1 LPAETAHRRRADHRP
16 RRHHAGG
23 NPETPRPAGARHRH
37 GAALHQ
43 PRSAGRG
50 AGRRACRRAAP
61 GRRGGVRPRRCGLR
75 NATRRLYPYA
85 GRGGRCL
92 RCSPR
97 RRTMSLVEVENVS
110 FGYSRQRTVL
120 QDVSFNIKA
129 GASVGLVGESGS
141 GKTTL
146 LRLLLGLARPNVG
159 SIRFDGA
166 LVDPAD
172 RRFMRAYRRNVQAV
186 FQDPYSSLD
195 PRQRIENI
203 VAEPLRSLRIPGN
216 RRAIVPRPKLLL
228 ADEAV
233 SALDLS
239 TKVRIVELLK
249 DLASGMTLV
258 FVSHDLGVVAAL
270 CDEIVILE
278 HGRIVEAGPTRKI
291 LDHPQHD
298 YTKALLA
305 SVPRMPGRADSQG

>member
-1 LPAETAHRRRADHRP
+1 
-16 RRHHAGG
+16 
-23 NPETPRPAGARHRH
+23 
-37 GAALHQ
+37 
-43 PRSAGRG
+43 
-50 AGRRACRRAAP
+50 
-61 GRRGGVRPRRCGLR
+61 
-75 NATRRLYPYA
+75 
-85 GRGGRCL
+85 
-92 RCSPR
+92 
-97 RRTMSLVEVENVS
+97 MSLVEVENVS

-146 LRLLLGLARPNVG
+146 LRLLLGLAQPASG

-216 RRAIVPRPKLLL
+216 RRAMVQAALAAVGLEPNILRRYPHEFSGGQRQRIAIARAIVPRPKLLL

-258 FVSHDLGVVAAL
+258 FVSHDLAVVAANGAL
-270 CDEIVILE
+270 TLARVAVLILIATIVWVPVGVFVGLRPRPKGPRRPRRTRPRGRPAPDPANRRCARRPH
-278 HGRIVEAGPTRKI
+278 HGDGRCPALPRAAASTDRPRTR
-291 LDHPQHD
+291 P
-298 YTKALLA
+298 A
-305 SVPRMPGRADSQG
+305 SCR